1 MENITSPSQM
11 AEIKEQ
17 CQAALARQ
25 KVRFLVCA
33 GTGCMAG
40 GSMDVHN
47 EFKRLIEEKGI
58 SADVELLYEGSESEA
73 GIGIGGCHGFCQM
86 GPLVRVE
93 PKETFYTKV
102 KVADVE
108 EIVTATL
115 DQDTVVERLLYQNP
129 DGSRS
134 VSEHDVP
141 FYSSQ
146 QRIVLGKCGTINPE
160 DIREY
165 FAVEGYQ
172 ALAHILQDLT
182 REEVIEIV
190 TNSGLRGRGGAGF
203 PAGRK
208 WQSCLQA
215 SGKPKYIVCNGDEGD
230 PGAFMDRSVLEGDP
244 FAVIEGMTI
253 AAYSVGAAYGYI
265 YVRAEYPLAVQRLF
279 KAIDQARQYQLLGD
293 DIMGTGFHFD
303 LKIFQGA
310 GAFVCGE
317 STALTLSIEGK
328 RGMPRVAPRPRTTEI
343 GLWDKP
349 TILNNVK
356 SFAYVPNII
365 RNGAEWF
372 KAIGTENS
380 SGTAVFAL
388 TGNINNSGLIEVPMG
403 TTFREIIFNLGGG
416 IPDGGK
422 FKAVQTGGP
431 SGGCLPE
438 SLLDLP
444 IDFDSLDEAGAIM
457 GSGGM
462 VIMDERTCM
471 VDVARYFLDFTVIE
485 SCGQCV
491 PCRLGTKQLLEV
503 LEHICAGRGR
513 KEDIDL
519 LYELSHA
526 IHAGSICGL
535 GQTAANPVL
544 TSLRYFKE
552 EFEAHIFDKR
562 CPAKVCKALIS
573 YVISEERCKGC
584 GICAKHCPVNAI
596 SGEKKQLH
604 VIDQSLCI
612 QCGLCQEKC
621 PKKFHAVDCVSPRIN
636 ANEPAHAAAADLE

>member
-1 MENITSPSQM
+1 MVQITSPSQM
-11 AEIKEQ
+11 AKIKEQ

-33 GTGCMAG
+33 GTGCVAG
-40 GSMDVHN
+40 GSLDVYN

-58 SADVELLYEGSESEA
+58 SVDVELLYEGEESEA

-115 DQDTVVERLLYQNP
+115 DQDSVVERLLYQNP

-134 VSEHDVP
+134 VTEHDVP
-141 FYSSQ
+141 FYKTQ

-165 FAVEGYQ
+165 FAAEGYQ
-172 ALAHILQDLT
+172 ALARILDDMSQ
-182 REEVIEIV
+182 EQVIDVV
-190 TNSGLRGRGGAGF
+190 TQSGLRGRGGAGF

-208 WQSCLQA
+208 WQGCLQA
-215 SGKPKYIVCNGDEGD
+215 KGSPKYIVCNGDEGD

-253 AAYSVGAAYGYI
+253 AGYSVGANYGYI
-265 YVRAEYPLAVQRLF
+265 YVRAEYPLAVKRLL
-279 KAIDQARQYQLLGD
+279 KAIEQAKKYQLLGD
-293 DIMGTGFHFD
+293 NIMGTGFNFD

-356 SFAYVPNII
+356 SFAYVPDII
-365 RNGAEWF
+365 RKGADWF
-372 KAIGTENS
+372 KNIGTESS

-388 TGNINNSGLIEVPMG
+388 TGNITNSGLIEVPMG
-403 TTFREIIFNLGGG
+403 TTFREIIFELGGG
-416 IPDGGK
+416 IPDGHK

-462 VIMDERTCM
+462 VIMDERTCL
-471 VDVARYFLDFTVIE
+471 VDVARYFLDFTVDE

-491 PCRLGTKQLLEV
+491 PCRLGTKQLLEI
-503 LEHICAGRGR
+503 LEDICAGKGR
-513 KEDIDL
+513 KEDLDL

-526 IHAGSICGL
+526 VHAASICGL

-544 TSLRYFKE
+544 TTLRYFKE
-552 EFEAHIFDKR
+552 EYEAHIFDKR

-573 YVISEERCKGC
+573 YVISEDRCKGC

-596 SGEKKQLH
+596 TGEKKQVH

-612 QCGLCQEKC
+612 QCGVCMEKC
-621 PKKFHAVDCVSPRIN
+621 PKKFRSVDCVSPRITT
-636 ANEPAHAAAADLE
+636 AVPETMETT

>member
-1 MENITSPSQM
+1 LVQITSPSQIN
-11 AEIKEQ
+11 EIKEK
-17 CQAALARQ
+17 CQAALSRQ
-25 KVRFLVCA
+25 KIRFLVCA
-33 GTGCMAG
+33 GTGCVAG
-40 GSMDVHN
+40 GSMNVYN

-58 SADVELLYEGSESEA
+58 SVDVELLYEGQKSDA
-73 GIGIGGCHGFCQM
+73 GVGIGGCHGFCQM

-102 KVADVE
+102 TVSDVE
-108 EIVTATL
+108 EIVTTTL
-115 DQDTVVERLLYQNP
+115 DQNSVVERLLYQNP

-134 VSEHDVP
+134 VTEHDVP
-141 FYSSQ
+141 FYNGQ
-146 QRIVLGKCGTINPE
+146 QRIVLGKCGVINPE

-165 FAVEGYQ
+165 FAAEGYQ
-172 ALAHILQDLT
+172 ALARILGGMSQQ
-182 REEVIEIV
+182 EVIDIV
-190 TNSGLRGRGGAGF
+190 TQSGLRGRGGAGF

-215 SGKPKYIVCNGDEGD
+215 TGSPKYIVCNGDEGD

-253 AAYSVGAAYGYI
+253 AGYSVGANYGYI
-265 YVRAEYPLAVQRLF
+265 YVRAEYPLAVQRLL
-279 KAIDQARQYQLLGD
+279 KAIEQAKQYQLLGD
-293 DIMGTGFHFD
+293 NIMGTGFHFD

-356 SFAYVPNII
+356 SFAYVPDII
-365 RNGAEWF
+365 RKGADWF
-372 KAIGTENS
+372 KAIGTESS

-388 TGNINNSGLIEVPMG
+388 TGNITNSGLIEVPMG
-403 TTFREIIFNLGGG
+403 TTFREIIFDLGGG
-416 IPDGGK
+416 IPDGHK

-471 VDVARYFLDFTVIE
+471 VDVARYFLDFTVDE

-491 PCRLGTKQLLEV
+491 PCRLGTKQLLEI
-503 LEHICAGRGR
+503 LEDICSGKGR
-513 KEDIDL
+513 KEDMDL

-544 TSLRYFKE
+544 TTLRYFKE
-552 EFEAHIFDKR
+552 EFEAHIFEKR
-562 CPAKVCKALIS
+562 CPAKVCKELIS
-573 YVISEERCKGC
+573 FVIDEDRCKGC
-584 GICAKHCPVNAI
+584 GMCAKHCPVSAI
-596 SGEKKQLH
+596 SGEKKQVH
-604 VIDQSLCI
+604 VIDQALCI
-612 QCGLCQEKC
+612 QCGVCMEKC
-621 PKKFHAVDCVSPRIN
+621 PKKFQAVDCVSPKIPVK
-636 ANEPAHAAAADLE
+636 EPAAQTAV